1 MIDNN
6 TEFTLHLPRAVLG
19 DPSDAV
25 HSVTALRVPRIDDAP
40 LVHRLI
46 KECPPLDLNSIYTY
60 LLLTEHFS
68 RTCVLAES
76 NGMLDGYISA
86 YIPPTKPDVL
96 FVWQVAVH
104 PRARGQGLGQK
115 MLQRLLERP
124 GMDQVRY
131 LETTV
136 GPENTASRRMFAGFA
151 RMLQAT
157 STESPL
163 FGRHLFGQGGH
174 DDEPLIR
181 IGPFDALGM

>member
-6 TEFTLHLPRAVLG
+6 TDFILHLPRAVSSAH
-19 DPSDAV
+19 PDAV

-60 LLLTEHFS
+60 LLLAEHFS
-68 RTCVLAES
+68 HTCVLAEG

-104 PRARGQGLGQK
+104 PRARGRGLGQR

-124 GMDQVRY
+124 GLEQIRY

-136 GPENTASRRMFAGFA
+136 GSANIASRRMFAGFA

-163 FGRHLFGQGGH
+163 FERDLFGQGGH

-181 IGPFDALGM
+181 IGPFEVLRR